1 MWRCIVG
8 ISVERVCIEE
18 GARRLMVDE
27 RQRLHKEARKRQGL
41 ASSMRKERREQ
52 ENQKRKGGDD

>member
-1 MWRCIVG
+1 
-8 ISVERVCIEE
+8 
-18 GARRLMVDE
+18 MVDE